1 MSPEERAAWLEQ
13 RTRYVTASEV
23 AVLMGC
29 SPYKTVREWALD
41 KLFGEQEKDSKA
53 MQRGRDREAPIL
65 ARYAEHVGRPIT
77 ANTALVVSE
86 AAPWLA
92 ATPDGYDGKNTVE
105 IKSVRLHA
113 RRSIHD
119 VVSLYAYQVLC
130 QIVCAGAEHGVL
142 AVEYDQEKPLFIADF
157 YSTDPRIGDML
168 EVTRRAWET
177 VIRDGKMLGG

>member
-23 AVLMGC
+23 SILMG
-29 SPYKTVREWALD
+29 SNPYQTPREWSLN
-41 KLFGEQEKDSKA
+41 KLFGEIPKDSAA

-65 ARYAEHVGRPIT
+65 ARYAEHVGRTIV

-86 AAPWLA
+86 ACPWLA

-119 VVSLYAYQVLC
+119 VTSLYAWQVLC

-142 AVEYDQEKPLFIADF
+142 AVEYDQAKPLFIADF
-157 YSTDPRIGDML
+157 YSTDPRIPDML
-168 EVTRRAWET
+168 EVTKCAYER
-177 VIRDGKMLGG
+177 VIVKGEVL